1 IRGFRVELGE
11 IAQQLS
17 RQTQVDSALVL
28 AKNGPAGT
36 YLVAYVQSAEAVTE
50 QSQPEFM
57 AQTLAT
63 LAQTLPDYM
72 VPKLGVVIDEWP
84 LTANGK
90 VNKKALPEADSS
102 MLQETYVAPENDIEQ
117 TLCEIWSQ
125 LLGIAHQD
133 ISTQSHFFDLGGH
146 SLLVVKLATQV
157 RETFDI
163 EFSIQALYDA
173 TRICD
178 QAVHIEYLQFKS
190 NRDEHT
196 EACEELEW

>member
-1 IRGFRVELGE
+1 M
-11 IAQQLS
+11 
-17 RQTQVDSALVL
+17 
-28 AKNGPAGT
+28 
-36 YLVAYVQSAEAVTE
+36 AYVQPVEAVTE
-50 QSQPEFM
+50 QAQPEFM
-57 AQTLAT
+57 AQMLAM

-72 VPKLGVVIDEWP
+72 MPKLGVVIDDWP

-102 MLQETYVAPENDIEQ
+102 TLQDTYVAPENDIEQ

-157 RETFDI
+157 RETFNI
-163 EFSIQALYDA
+163 EFSIQELYDA

-178 QAVHIEYLQFKS
+178 QAVHIEYLQLKS
-190 NRDEHT
+190 NRDTQT